1 MADARSGRRPPR
13 WTMQARAPITPPI
26 APGHGAR
33 GVCVSAPPGWGPRSC
48 ADRQE
53 VSTCLVG
60 LNATPSALY
69 AQGLALA

>member
-33 GVCVSAPPGWGPRSC
+33 GSVCR
-48 ADRQE
+48 RHR
-53 VSTCLVG
+53 VG
-60 LNATPSALY
+60 DHVGVRIVRKGVVGYVTPSALY
-69 AQGLALA
+69 AQGLASAF